1 LSDIERLASAVGL
14 SARQREKLAALLA
27 EEGIDLGGEPSIVRL
42 AEDAEQPLS
51 FSQQR
56 LWFLQ
61 RLEPESPF
69 YNIAAEVRLS
79 GGLDL
84 PVLGRAL
91 AEVSRRHATLR
102 TAFVEAGGEPR
113 VRIDPPAPVAM
124 PLVDL
129 SALPAVEIRRLAA
142 GLTLAESRRGFD
154 LEAGGLLRVLLLR
167 LHPREHRVVLTLHHA
182 IADGWSLGVLVAE
195 VGTLYAAF
203 KQGGRSPLPELPFQ
217 YADYAAWQRGWLQ
230 GEVLKKELAHW
241 RAKLEGAPPVLELPL
256 DRPRP
261 ALRSDRGGT
270 RILVLPVELAQRLEG
285 VSRREGASLFITLLA
300 GFLALL
306 ARYGGQDDL
315 VIGYPVANRDRSDI
329 EGMIGLFLNT
339 LVLRVGLADDPTVRV
354 LLGHV
359 RDEVVEA
366 QGHGQLPF
374 ERLVEELRVP
384 RSLSYNPLFQV
395 LFVLQNTPASE
406 LAIPGLAVESAI
418 VDLQTAQFD
427 LSFRFEKAGDGLLGR
442 LEYSQDLFDGTTIE
456 RLGGNLARLLA
467 GVAADP
473 RRRLSELPL
482 LGAAE
487 QHQTVWEWS
496 DSARAWESAE
506 GAGGEGICLP
516 QILESQAA
524 QSPQAPAV
532 TFGDETLSYVE
543 LHRRANRL
551 ACRLRRL
558 GVGPEARVGVLL
570 ERSAELVVALLAVLK
585 AGGAYVPLDPVSP
598 AERLAW
604 IAGDTGLAVLLTE
617 ESLAGALAVPHSC
630 QVLRLDEEARSL
642 AAAPAEDGDDLV
654 PWALPDNLAYVIYTS
669 GSTGRPKGVAIS
681 HRSVVNLLAA
691 MGERPGLTA
700 ADTLLAVTTISFDIS
715 VLEIFL
721 PLAVGARVVVAG
733 REETAEGAS
742 LARLIARSGATVLQA
757 TPVTWQLLS
766 QHSGTALLAPLQ
778 GMCGGEALPPP
789 AAAELAAR
797 TRSFWNL
804 YGPTETTVWSTA
816 QSVEPGSAGGTTPI
830 GRPIANT
837 RVLLLD
843 AGGRPVPLGAA
854 GHLYL
859 GGAGLAR
866 GYLHRPEL
874 TAERFVP
881 DPLSAA
887 AGSRLYHTGDLA
899 RFRPDG
905 ALEFLGRSDRQ
916 VKLRGFRIE
925 LEEVE
930 SVLLRHPAIREAAVV
945 LLEGRGDPEDRCLS
959 AYVVSDAGATGEKGE
974 APAERELR
982 RFLQERLPSHMVPA
996 FFTALPRLPLTP
1008 SGKLDRRALV
1018 AVGRP
1023 DRRTEPGRPPETP
1036 VEKLLAAIFAEVLHL
1051 ERVGAD
1057 DNFFDLG
1064 GHSLLATQVISRLHA
1079 GHGVELPLRVIF
1091 AQPVLAQLA
1100 RFIAPQLAPQA
1111 APATPLSFAQQRLWF
1126 LAQLAPGGPADNL
1139 AIEVELRGRLA
1150 VGTLAAALAEVVRRH
1165 AALRTTFRLV
1175 GGEPAQVVAERGEW
1189 PLPLIDLAALPE
1201 PALRREADRLRR
1213 HESRGPFDLE
1223 RGPLMRS
1230 LLLRC
1235 GEVEHRLLATLHPIA
1250 SDEESLRLLVRE
1262 IGALYAAALAG
1273 APSPLPELTVQYP
1286 ELAAWQRRELAGDA
1300 FHGELAWWRERLAG
1314 MPPALE
1320 LPADH
1325 RRPATFSGRGAER
1338 PFVLETAT
1346 LAALHRLSHQQG
1358 TTLFTTL
1365 LAGFLGLLAR
1375 YTGEDDLAVGMPVTG
1390 RTRSGSEPLIGPF
1403 AHPLVVRAD
1412 LAGDPEAAALLA
1424 RVGEAALAARAHQEV
1439 PFELLVEE
1447 MAPGRDLSRPPL
1459 VQVLF
1464 AVQDPPPPPLELSG
1478 LSLTVHP
1485 MPRETTRV
1493 ELTATFTESAGRLEG
1508 SFESSR
1514 DLFDATTI
1522 ERLAGNLARLLAAMA
1537 AEPWRRL
1544 SELPLLG
1551 AAELRQVLGEW
1562 NDTATSYPG
1571 DSGGVCLHELIA
1583 AQAARTP
1590 EAVAAAFEDEELTY
1604 RELVGRAR
1612 QLARHLK
1619 SLGVGPDQPV
1629 GVLLE
1634 RSLEMIVAL
1643 LGVLTAGGAYV
1654 PLDPSL
1660 PAERLDM
1667 LVKGAGL
1674 AVILT
1679 AGSQASRLADFTG
1692 RTVRLDADWSAVAAL
1707 SREALEAP
1715 AAEVGERNLAYVLYT
1730 SGSTGTPKGVMIPH
1744 QGIVNRLLWMQ
1755 EAFGLTAADRVLQ
1768 KTPFSFDVSLWEFF
1782 WPLLTGARLVFARP
1796 EEHKDPRYLVDLVS
1810 GQGITTLHFVP
1821 SMLEA
1826 FLEAPGLESLASLRR
1841 VVASGEALPVQLV
1854 ERFHARLGH
1863 AELHNLYGPT
1873 EASVDVSAWS
1883 CAADPRRSPVPIGR
1897 PIANHR
1903 LHVVDH
1909 ELRPQPVGV
1918 AGELLLGGP
1927 GLARGYLGRPDLTA
1941 AVFVPDPLGSA
1952 PGERLYRTGDL
1963 ARWSS
1968 DGNVQ
1973 FLGRLDHQVKIRGFR
1988 IELGEIEAALSRHP
2002 GVREA
2007 VVLVREDR
2015 PGDKRLVAYAVPFA
2029 ERAPSPAELRGALE
2043 RSLPGPMVP
2052 NTSDIVLLDSLPLTA
2067 NGKVDRRALCRIVS
2081 APARGAARFTAPQ
2094 EPAEE
2099 LLAGIFAEVLHVKRV
2114 GADDNFFELGGHS
2127 LLATQVIS
2135 RLRRHGVELPLRVVF
2150 AQPVVRQLAAFI
2162 APLLAAAA
2170 SSPRSPSPWETMA
2183 VAGAMPLSF
2192 AQQRLWFLDQLEPG
2206 GSTYNI
2212 PIELELRG
2220 RLEVEVLAAAFGE
2233 VVRRHQA
2240 LRTTFRLAGG
2250 EPVQVVAE
2258 RGDWPLPVVD
2268 LRALPGP
2275 ERKAE
2280 ASRLRGDE
2288 ARRPFDLE
2296 RGPLM
2301 RSLLLRF
2308 GAVQHRLLATLHHIV
2323 SDGWSMGVLVRE
2335 VGALYAAGLDGEP
2348 SPLPELAVQ
2357 YPAFAAEQRRQLS
2370 GDALDGELAWWRERL
2385 AGMPPALE
2393 LPADH
2398 PRPAAFSGRG
2408 AVHPFTLR
2416 AESLAGLNRLS
2427 RQHGTT
2433 LFMTLLAGFLGL
2445 LERHSG
2451 QDDLV
2456 VGTPI
2461 AGRDRFEIEPLI
2473 GLFVNTLVLRT
2484 DLADD
2489 PEVATLL
2496 ERVRETTLA
2505 AYVHQE
2511 MPFERLVEALLPGGR
2526 DLSRPPLV
2534 QVLFVVQNA
2543 PLGPLE
2549 LPGLALKVHP
2559 APRET
2564 TKVELTCSFMELDGC
2579 LEGELEYS
2587 RDLFTTATIER
2598 LAGHLTRLLAG
2609 AVAEPGRR
2617 LSELPLLAEAERR
2630 QLLDWNR
2637 ETPET
2642 AESKGEQ
2649 TLTARFEAQA
2659 ARVPK
2664 ATALSFEDDALTYG
2678 ELNRQA
2684 NRLARRLRRLGVGV
2698 ESRVGL
2704 LLERSLAQVVGI
2716 LGILKAGG
2724 AYVPFDPAAPAERL
2738 EFLCADSGVEVLITD
2753 GREELPPVAAVIRL
2767 EDAEA
2772 EHPGEEDGDERD
2784 LGLPLSPDNLAYVIY
2799 TSGST
2804 GRPKGVLVR
2813 HGSVARLLSATE
2825 RWFGFGPDDV
2835 WTLFHSY
2842 SFDFSV
2848 WELWGA
2854 LAYGGRLVLVPYWVS
2869 RSPEAFWWLLVEEGV
2884 TVLNQ
2889 TPSAFRQLVQTD
2901 GEMKAADRA
2910 GLELRLVIFGGEAL
2924 DLASLEPWYGRHAAD
2939 APRLVNMYGIT
2950 ETTVH
2955 VSYRPLA
2962 PADLAQAYRSP
2973 IGEAIPDLGLR
2984 LLDPYLGLVPV
2995 GVTGELCVGGAGVA
3009 RGYLGR
3015 PELTAERFVPDPF
3028 ATAPGARLYRS
3039 GDLARYRPDGE
3050 LDYLGRR
3057 DHQVKVRGFRIEL
3070 GEIEAVLLA
3079 QEGVRSAVV
3088 LPRQDASGSTSL
3100 AAYVE
3105 AGRGGPAVGELRER
3119 LTGRLPEYMVPAA
3132 FLVLGAMP
3140 LTANGKLDRRALAA
3154 LPLTSEEAGAAEAP
3168 RTPTEERVAAIFA
3181 EVLKLERVGLTADF
3195 FTLGGHSLLATQ
3207 VASRVRTVFGV
3218 ELGVRA
3224 VFETPTVETL
3234 ARRLDGQTG
3243 GAGAAAIATIPRV
3256 PRDGPLAL
3264 SFAQARLWFL
3274 DRLDPDTPVYNIP
3287 VKLELTGR
3295 LDVAVMK
3302 GVLGEVVRRHEALRT
3317 TFREVAGE
3325 PVQVVAPWTAPDSPL
3340 IDLRSLPEAARE
3352 GEAGRLTSAEA
3363 KRPFDLVAGP
3373 LLRAALLRLGNERHV
3388 ALFTMHHIVSD
3399 GWSSGVL
3406 VQELSTLYPALLAG
3420 EPSPLPELAV
3430 QYADFAAWER
3440 QHLVGELLESEAGWW
3455 RGQLAGLPS
3464 ALELPTDH
3472 PRPSVQSLRGGLQEF
3487 TLDGEVLAGLH
3498 RLSQRHGATLFM
3510 TMLAGFL
3517 ELLQRYT
3524 GEDDLAVGTPV
3535 AGRTRSEVEPLIG
3548 LFINTLV
3555 LRVDLGGDPE
3565 VATLLARVRE
3575 TTLAAYAH
3583 QEVPFERLVEEL
3595 VPQRD
3600 LSRPP
3605 LVQLLF
3611 SQNAPAVPLEL
3622 PGLALALA
3630 GIPTE
3635 AAKFELSCALAET
3648 AGGLMGAFD
3657 YTSALFEEATI
3668 ARMIGHFERLLAGMA
3683 AAGPGRRLAEIPL
3696 LSSAERRQLLEE
3708 WNATISA
3715 PLPEATA
3722 VELFVRR
3729 AAEQPERP
3737 AIMEGER
3744 LVTYGELAERSGRLA
3759 GWLARRGVGAESLV
3773 ALVAPRGAALVA
3785 AAVGVARSGAAF
3797 LPLDPAYPPERLRD
3811 LLLGS
3816 GARLV
3821 LAAPEVEIPGFDG
3834 DRVAIGGEAWA
3845 GETAGAPI
3853 RPLAIDPA
3861 QLAYVIYTSGST
3873 GESKGVMVS
3882 HAALRNLV
3890 SWHLRAHRLTPEDR
3904 STLVA
3909 SPAFDAAVW
3918 ELWPVLCAGAALR
3931 VVNEETRLD
3940 PERLLGLLAADGTT
3954 IGFLPTPLAERV
3966 LELTPPADCALRTL
3980 LTGGDR
3986 LRRVPAGLPYAVGNH
4001 YGPTEAAVVST
4012 WTLLAEGT
4020 ERPPAIGRPID
4031 GTRAY
4036 VLDRRGDPVPPGVA
4050 GELCVAGASL
4060 ARGYLGRP
4068 DLTAAAFRPDP
4079 FTSSRERGERLYRTG
4094 DLARW
4099 RVAGELEFLGRID
4112 RQVKLRG
4119 VRIEPAE
4126 IEAALVLAPGVR
4138 EAAVLA
4144 VGADPGERRLVAFV
4158 VAAAATAAEPA
4169 GLRDFLIGRLPEA
4182 MIPAAFVVLPALP
4195 LTPNG
4200 KLDRRALLA
4209 LVPERG
4215 PAQEQEGPRTPLE
4228 ELMAGLFAEVLT
4240 LERVG
4245 VEESF
4250 FELGGHSLLATQVVS
4265 RVRDVFGV
4273 ELPLRTMFE
4282 APTVAALARW
4292 IALALTGEREGGV
4305 PAIGRAPREG
4315 RLELSF
4321 AQARL
4326 WFLDRLAPDNPFYNM
4341 FAEVRLSGG
4350 LDVAAL
4356 RQAFQEIVRRHEA
4369 LRTTFRLEDGTPV
4382 QVIAESP
4389 ELTVPL
4395 IDLEHVPQRA
4405 EPGRFSQEESL
4416 RPFDLARGPLFRAAL
4431 VRLAPR
4437 EHTLLVNVHHVVSD
4451 GWSMGILFREL
4462 ATLYGAF
4469 AAGDPSPL
4477 PELPIQYAD
4486 FALWQREWLRGER
4499 LAAELDY
4506 WRQRLAGI
4514 PESLAL
4520 PFDHPRPAVESFRG
4534 GMVPFTLPAELVR
4547 PLSALARRHGAT
4559 LSMAMLAGFTTLL
4572 GRYAGREDLAVGM
4585 AIANRTRREIE
4596 GLIGFFVN
4604 TLVARADL
4612 AGSPGFA
4619 RLLARTRESALAA
4632 YAHQELPFERLVEEL
4647 QPERDLSR
4655 NPLVQVMF
4663 GYQNF
4668 PQPAMEVRGL
4678 TLAPPEHGQA
4688 IARTAKFDLTLFV
4701 FEEGD
4706 RLTGSLEYNGE
4717 LFEATTLHR
4726 LAGHLESLLAA
4737 AVADPQE
4744 AVTRLPLLSA
4754 AERHQVEVEWNDAG
4768 SVYPREASLQAL
4780 FEEMARLHAEA
4791 PAVSAADGR
4800 EVSYGELNRRA
4811 NRLAHRLRALGV
4823 GAGSRVGLCCDRS
4836 LELLVGVLAIVKAGG
4851 AYVPLDPDYP
4861 AERLAFMIEDSALRV
4876 LVGEEGALA
4885 QLPATQRAAAEVV
4898 RISDPRATGDG
4909 PDADPPVTA
4918 HGASLAC
4925 VLYTSGSTG
4934 RPKGVALP
4942 HRGVTR
4948 LARNTNYVHLGPGD
4962 RLGQAANISFDAA
4975 TYEIWGALLNGAA
4988 SVVIPREVALSP
5000 TALAAALRERRVT
5013 SLFLTTALV
5022 SRVAREVPDA
5032 FAGLNELIFGGEK
5045 GDPAVA
5051 RAILAAGGPKRLLNA
5066 YGPTEGTTYASWH
5079 HLAAV
5084 PPGMDNLPIGLPP
5097 SNTSLHVLDRWGS
5110 PAPSGVTGE
5119 LCVGGD
5125 GLAWGYLNHPGL
5137 TAERFVPGAPEA
5149 GGRLYRTGDLVRR
5162 RGDGAIEFLGRL
5174 DDQVKIRGFR
5184 IEPGEIEARLLEH
5197 PAVLQTLVMARE
5209 DTPGDR
5215 RLVAYVVQDA
5225 AYEAAESGEPTAQV
5239 AQWEELFDDIYRQ
5252 EAADADPTF
5261 NIIGWNSTYTDQP
5274 LPRAEMEEWLADTM
5288 ARIEALSPRRVLEIG
5303 CGTGMILFRLAPGAE
5318 RYTGT
5323 DVSSRALGYVES
5335 QLAALGRAGRLDPA
5349 RVELLHGSA
5358 ERLGEKAAGSFD
5370 TAIIN
5375 SVAQYFPSADY
5386 LADTLERIVAVMRP
5400 GGAIFLGDLRS
5411 LPLLASFHTSLELF
5425 QAEDDLS
5432 LPRLRQRVQT
5442 RRIQENELAVDPAF
5456 FAALKAR
5463 LPAIARVEVHP
5474 KRGRAHNELTGF
5486 RYQAVLRLAEENRD
5500 VPSSVTAEWLDWQR
5514 EGLTLAALRRRLEE
5528 RRPEALGL
5536 RNVPNARVAADAAAD
5551 RWLHEEREE
5560 IGTAGELRR
5569 RAADE
5574 ALGACEP
5581 QDLWDLARELPY
5593 EVEVGWAAPGAD
5605 GGFEAVLVRRDR
5617 VSTAAAVAALLPEPV
5632 ASLGEP
5638 LGQYTNN
5645 PLQGRFARRIAPELR
5660 AFLRDR
5666 LPEYMVPAAF
5676 VPLDALPI
5684 SPNGKVDR
5692 KRLPTPELARG
5703 GSAPSL
5709 VAPRDAVEARLVEI
5723 WRELLGVER
5732 IGVEDDF
5739 FELGG
5744 HSLLATQ
5751 ALSRV
5756 REAFAVELPL
5766 RTFFE
5771 APSIAAVAAEVAALR
5786 LAGGGE
5792 EGGAIVPVPRDGRL
5806 PLSFAQERL
5815 WFLDR
5820 LDTRALAYNESA
5832 AFRMAGRLDLA
5843 ALRAGLDEILR
5854 RHESLR
5860 TAFPEIDGEA
5870 AATIRPPVPFE
5881 IPQVDLRALP
5891 VEQREE
5897 EARRLA
5903 LKAAARPFDLARG
5916 PLVRGVLLRLEEREH
5931 AVLFTFHHIVFDG
5944 WSTGIFVR
5952 ELSALYAARLAGRPS
5967 PLPPLAV
5974 QYADFA
5980 AWQRRWLQ
5988 GEVLER
5994 QLAYWRGRLTGV
6006 APLGLATDRP
6016 RPVLPQAP
6024 SGWRPVVVAAGPT
6037 QRLRELSRAHGA
6049 TLFMTML
6056 AAFQALLHR
6065 YTGQEDVALGSPI
6078 ANRNRGETEGMI
6090 GFFVNML
6097 VLRTD
6102 LAGDP
6107 GFADLVDRV
6116 RQVALG
6122 AFAHQ
6127 NLPFEKLVEELR
6139 PDRDLRRTPFFQ
6151 ASFQLFNVPASTLD
6165 LPGLE
6170 LRPWELNPSAAKFD
6184 LELALVDGGEQLNGL
6199 LSYDADLF
6207 DPATMERLLAHLDR
6221 LLAGALESPATPLSA
6236 LPLLTAAEH
6245 DQLVVEW
6252 NDTRADLWRGEPLH
6266 GPFEAQ
6272 ARRSPDA
6279 VAVVF
6284 EAAELT
6290 YAELNARA
6298 NRLAHALRRW
6308 GVGAGV
6314 RVGLCLERSLE
6325 MVVGILGILKAGG
6338 AYVPFDPAYPQERLA
6353 FMLADARVPVLLTQE
6368 RLLPAIRPE
6377 GGSAAV
6383 PRGPRG
6389 LRVFCLDTQWEE
6401 VAGESAENPAVPVS
6415 GEDLAYTI
6423 YTSGSTGRPKG
6434 AMNSHRAIS
6443 NRLRWSQR
6451 LDPLTADDRVLQKT
6465 PFSFD
6470 ISVWEFFWPLSTGA
6484 RLVVARPGGHQ
6495 DPGYLVRLIAG
6506 AGITT
6511 AHFVPSMLQLF
6522 LEADDVES
6530 CVSLRRVICSGEALP
6545 AALERRFFA
6554 RFSGT
6559 TASGPAPALYNL
6571 YGPTE
6576 AAVEVTVWRSAPERG
6591 LAAVPIGRPIANT
6604 STFVL
6609 DPRFRPVPIGIPG
6622 ELYLGGVQ
6630 LSRGYL
6636 DRPGLTAE
6644 KFVPNPF
6651 AAPGSEG
6658 ERLYR
6663 TGDLVRQLPGGEI
6676 VYLGRLDHQV
6686 KLRGFRIELGEIEAA
6701 LAALP
6706 GVEEVVVVVRE
6717 DSPGDQRLVAYFKGT
6732 AAVDE
6737 LRRPLRERL
6746 PEFMV
6751 PAVFVPLAALPL
6763 SPNGKVDR
6771 RALPAPERGP
6781 EPEHVAPKTPVEEVL
6796 AEIWAEVLG
6805 RERAGARDNFF
6816 ELGGH
6821 SLLAVLLMSRIEKR
6835 LGKTL
6840 PVAALFAAPTPE
6852 AMAAALSHPGD
6863 LQRRPLLVAVK
6874 PQGGAAPFFCV
6885 HPVGGNVLCYL
6896 DLARHLP
6903 PEQPF
6908 YALQSPQ
6915 PGDGSPATVE
6925 GMAERYLRALRRLR
6939 PEGPYRL
6946 GGWSMGGLVALA
6958 MAQRLAAEGEVVELL
6973 ALIDTPPPPVEAK
6986 PPATDDELVAAF
6998 VQDLAHLL
7006 GAEIGIVP
7014 EELRALPARERL
7026 DRAIE
7031 LAHAAGVL
7039 PQDLGPAQIRP
7050 LFEMFAANAQASRA
7064 FVRRPYAGRV
7074 ALYLAEGTA
7083 ASSGPEILDGWQR
7096 TAEGGVEA
7104 VTLPGDHYSLLRR
7117 PQVER
7122 LGAELTTRLT
7132 RLS

>member
-1 LSDIERLASAVGL
+1 MSDLERLASAVGL

-27 EEGIDLGGEPSIVRL
+27 EEGIDLGGEPPIVRL
-42 AEDAEQPLS
+42 ADDAELPLS

-61 RLEPESPF
+61 RLEPDSPF

-113 VRIDPPAPVAM
+113 VRIDPPAPLPM

-129 SALPAVEIRRLAA
+129 SALPAVEVRRLAA

-203 KQGGRSPLPELPFQ
+203 EQEGRSPLPELPFQ

-230 GEVLKKELAHW
+230 GEVLEKELAHW

-270 RILVLPVELAQRLEG
+270 RLLVLPAELTQQLEG
-285 VSRREGASLFITLLA
+285 VSRREGVSLFMTLLA

-306 ARYGGQDDL
+306 ARYSGQHDL

-339 LVLRVGLADDPTVRV
+339 LVLRVGLADDPTVRA
-354 LLGHV
+354 LLGRV

-384 RSLSYNPLFQV
+384 RTLSYNPLFQV
-395 LFVLQNTPASE
+395 LFVLQNTPASA

-442 LEYSQDLFDGTTIE
+442 LEYSRDLFDGTTIE

-467 GVAADP
+467 GVATDP

-487 QHQTVWEWS
+487 LHQTVWEWS
-496 DSARAWESAE
+496 DSARVWEPAE
-506 GAGGEGICLP
+506 GEGVCLAP
-516 QILESQAA
+516 LLEAQAA
-524 QSPQAPAV
+524 RRPQAPAV
-532 TFGDETLSYVE
+532 TFGDETLSYTE

-551 ACRLRRL
+551 AHRLRRL
-558 GVGPEARVGVLL
+558 GVTPEARVGVLL
-570 ERSAELVVALLAVLK
+570 ERSAELVVALLAVAK
-585 AGGAYVPLDPVSP
+585 AGGAYVPLDPTAP
-598 AERLAW
+598 AERLSW
-604 IAGDTGLAVLLTE
+604 IAGDTGLGVLLTE
-617 ESLAGALAVPHSC
+617 ESLAGSFAVPPSC
-630 QVLRLDEEARSL
+630 RVLRLDEEARSL
-642 AAAPAEDGDDLV
+642 AAESGEELA

-669 GSTGRPKGVAIS
+669 GSTGRPKGVAIT
-681 HRSVVNLLAA
+681 HRSLVNFLAA
-691 MGERPGLTA
+691 MRERPGLAA

-721 PLAVGARVVVAG
+721 PLAVGARLVVAG

-742 LARLIARSGATVLQA
+742 LARLVARSGATVLQA
-757 TPVTWQLLS
+757 TPVTWQLLL
-766 QHSGTALLAPLQ
+766 QHSGGAGAALLASLQ
-778 GMCGGEALPPP
+778 GICGGEAI
-789 AAAELAAR
+789 AAATAAELAAR
-797 TRSFWNL
+797 MRSFWNL
-804 YGPTETTVWSTA
+804 YGPTETTVWSIA
-816 QSVEPGSAGGTTPI
+816 QRVQPGSAAGTLPI

-843 AGGRPVPLGAA
+843 DAGRPVPLGAA

-859 GGAGLAR
+859 SGAGLAR
-866 GYLHRPEL
+866 GYLRLPEL

-881 DPLSAA
+881 DPLPTAPGA
-887 AGSRLYHTGDLA
+887 RLYRTGDLA

-925 LEEVE
+925 LEEIE
-930 SVLLRHPAIREAAVV
+930 AVLLRHPGVREAAVV
-945 LLEGRGDPEDRCLS
+945 LLEGRGDPEDRALS
-959 AYVVSDAGATGEKGE
+959 AYVVSDAADAG
-974 APAERELR
+974 ELR
-982 RFLQERLPSHMVPA
+982 RFLQQRLPSHMVPA

-1018 AVGRP
+1018 AAGRP
-1023 DRRTEPGRPPETP
+1023 DRRTEPGRPAETP
-1036 VEKLLAAIFAEVLHL
+1036 AEQLLAAIFAEVLRL

-1064 GHSLLATQVISRLHA
+1064 GHSLLATQVISRLRA
-1079 GHGVELPLRVIF
+1079 GHGVELPLRVLF

-1100 RFIAPQLAPQA
+1100 RFIAPQLAA
-1111 APATPLSFAQQRLWF
+1111 A
-1126 LAQLAPGGPADNL
+1126 
-1139 AIEVELRGRLA
+1139 
-1150 VGTLAAALAEVVRRH
+1150 
-1165 AALRTTFRLV
+1165 
-1175 GGEPAQVVAERGEW
+1175 
-1189 PLPLIDLAALPE
+1189 
-1201 PALRREADRLRR
+1201 
-1213 HESRGPFDLE
+1213 
-1223 RGPLMRS
+1223 
-1230 LLLRC
+1230 
-1235 GEVEHRLLATLHPIA
+1235 
-1250 SDEESLRLLVRE
+1250 
-1262 IGALYAAALAG
+1262 
-1273 APSPLPELTVQYP
+1273 APSPPPEQP
-1286 ELAAWQRRELAGDA
+1286 
-1300 FHGELAWWRERLAG
+1300 
-1314 MPPALE
+1314 
-1320 LPADH
+1320 
-1325 RRPATFSGRGAER
+1325 
-1338 PFVLETAT
+1338 
-1346 LAALHRLSHQQG
+1346 
-1358 TTLFTTL
+1358 
-1365 LAGFLGLLAR
+1365 
-1375 YTGEDDLAVGMPVTG
+1375 
-1390 RTRSGSEPLIGPF
+1390 
-1403 AHPLVVRAD
+1403 
-1412 LAGDPEAAALLA
+1412 AAA
-1424 RVGEAALAARAHQEV
+1424 
-1439 PFELLVEE
+1439 
-1447 MAPGRDLSRPPL
+1447 
-1459 VQVLF
+1459 
-1464 AVQDPPPPPLELSG
+1464 
-1478 LSLTVHP
+1478 
-1485 MPRETTRV
+1485 
-1493 ELTATFTESAGRLEG
+1493 TE
-1508 SFESSR
+1508 
-1514 DLFDATTI
+1514 
-1522 ERLAGNLARLLAAMA
+1522 
-1537 AEPWRRL
+1537 
-1544 SELPLLG
+1544 
-1551 AAELRQVLGEW
+1551 
-1562 NDTATSYPG
+1562 
-1571 DSGGVCLHELIA
+1571 
-1583 AQAARTP
+1583 
-1590 EAVAAAFEDEELTY
+1590 
-1604 RELVGRAR
+1604 
-1612 QLARHLK
+1612 
-1619 SLGVGPDQPV
+1619 
-1629 GVLLE
+1629 
-1634 RSLEMIVAL
+1634 
-1643 LGVLTAGGAYV
+1643 
-1654 PLDPSL
+1654 
-1660 PAERLDM
+1660 
-1667 LVKGAGL
+1667 
-1674 AVILT
+1674 
-1679 AGSQASRLADFTG
+1679 
-1692 RTVRLDADWSAVAAL
+1692 
-1707 SREALEAP
+1707 
-1715 AAEVGERNLAYVLYT
+1715 
-1730 SGSTGTPKGVMIPH
+1730 
-1744 QGIVNRLLWMQ
+1744 
-1755 EAFGLTAADRVLQ
+1755 
-1768 KTPFSFDVSLWEFF
+1768 
-1782 WPLLTGARLVFARP
+1782 
-1796 EEHKDPRYLVDLVS
+1796 
-1810 GQGITTLHFVP
+1810 
-1821 SMLEA
+1821 
-1826 FLEAPGLESLASLRR
+1826 
-1841 VVASGEALPVQLV
+1841 
-1854 ERFHARLGH
+1854 
-1863 AELHNLYGPT
+1863 
-1873 EASVDVSAWS
+1873 
-1883 CAADPRRSPVPIGR
+1883 
-1897 PIANHR
+1897 
-1903 LHVVDH
+1903 
-1909 ELRPQPVGV
+1909 
-1918 AGELLLGGP
+1918 
-1927 GLARGYLGRPDLTA
+1927 
-1941 AVFVPDPLGSA
+1941 
-1952 PGERLYRTGDL
+1952 
-1963 ARWSS
+1963 
-1968 DGNVQ
+1968 
-1973 FLGRLDHQVKIRGFR
+1973 
-1988 IELGEIEAALSRHP
+1988 
-2002 GVREA
+2002 
-2007 VVLVREDR
+2007 
-2015 PGDKRLVAYAVPFA
+2015 
-2029 ERAPSPAELRGALE
+2029 
-2043 RSLPGPMVP
+2043 
-2052 NTSDIVLLDSLPLTA
+2052 
-2067 NGKVDRRALCRIVS
+2067 
-2081 APARGAARFTAPQ
+2081 
-2094 EPAEE
+2094 
-2099 LLAGIFAEVLHVKRV
+2099 
-2114 GADDNFFELGGHS
+2114 
-2127 LLATQVIS
+2127 
-2135 RLRRHGVELPLRVVF
+2135 
-2150 AQPVVRQLAAFI
+2150 
-2162 APLLAAAA
+2162 
-2170 SSPRSPSPWETMA
+2170 
-2183 VAGAMPLSF
+2183 AMPLSF
-2192 AQQRLWFLDQLEPG
+2192 SQRRLWFLDQLEPG
-2206 GSTYNI
+2206 GSAYNI

-2220 RLEVEVLAAAFGE
+2220 RLEVGVLAAAFGE
-2233 VVRRHQA
+2233 VVRRHEA
-2240 LRTTFRLAGG
+2240 LRTTFRLAAG
-2250 EPVQVVAE
+2250 EPAQIVAE
-2258 RGDWPLPVVD
+2258 RSDWPLPVVD
-2268 LRALPGP
+2268 LRALSGP

-2288 ARRPFDLE
+2288 ARMPFDLE

-2335 VGALYAAGLDGEP
+2335 VGALYAAGLAGEP
-2348 SPLPELAVQ
+2348 SPLPELTLQ

-2370 GDALDGELAWWRERL
+2370 GAVLDGELAWWRERL

-2398 PRPAAFSGRG
+2398 PRPASFSGRG
-2408 AVHPFTLR
+2408 AVHPFVLR

-2427 RQHGTT
+2427 RQHGAT

-2445 LERHSG
+2445 LQRYTGE
-2451 QDDLV
+2451 DDLV

-2484 DLADD
+2484 GLAGD
-2489 PEVATLL
+2489 PEVAILL

-2511 MPFERLVEALLPGGR
+2511 MPFERLVEELVPGR

-2564 TKVELTCSFMELDGC
+2564 TKVELTCSFMEIEGR

-2587 RDLFTTATIER
+2587 RDLFSAATIER

-2609 AVAEPGRR
+2609 AVAEPARR
-2617 LSELPLLAEAERR
+2617 LSELPLLAEGERQ
-2630 QLLDWNR
+2630 QLLAWNR

-2642 AESKGEQ
+2642 PGNLGEQ
-2649 TLTARFEAQA
+2649 TLTALFEAQA
-2659 ARVPK
+2659 ARHPK

-2704 LLERSLAQVVGI
+2704 LLERSLVQLVGI
-2716 LGILKAGG
+2716 LGILKAGA
-2724 AYVPFDPAAPAERL
+2724 AYVPFDPSAPAERL
-2738 EFLCADSGVEVLITD
+2738 ELLCADSGIEVLITD
-2753 GREELPPVAAVIRL
+2753 GREELPPVATVVRL
-2767 EDAEA
+2767 EDAAE

-2784 LGLPLSPDNLAYVIY
+2784 LGVPLSPDNLAYVIY

-2825 RWFGFGPDDV
+2825 PWFGFGPDDV

-2889 TPSAFRQLVQTD
+2889 TPSAFRQLVHTD

-2962 PADLAQAYRSP
+2962 PADLAQAHRSP
-2973 IGEAIPDLGLR
+2973 IGVAIPDLGLR
-2984 LLDPYLGLVPV
+2984 LLDPHLGLVPV

-3028 ATAPGARLYRS
+3028 AAAPGARLYRS

-3070 GEIEAVLLA
+3070 GEIEAALMA
-3079 QEGVRSAVV
+3079 QAGVRSAVV

-3105 AGRGGPAVGELRER
+3105 AGRGGPAAGELRER
-3119 LTGRLPEYMVPAA
+3119 LAGRLPEYMVPAA
-3132 FLVLGAMP
+3132 FLVLDAMP

-3154 LPLTSEEAGAAEAP
+3154 LPLTPEEAGAAEAP
-3168 RTPTEERVAAIFA
+3168 RTPTEERVAAIFSD
-3181 EVLKLERVGLTADF
+3181 VLKLERVGLTADF

-3234 ARRLDGQTG
+3234 ARRLDGQLG
-3243 GAGAAAIATIPRV
+3243 VGAAAEIQAIPRV
-3256 PRDGPLAL
+3256 ARDAPLQL
-3264 SFAQARLWFL
+3264 SFAQSRLWFL
-3274 DRLDPDTPVYNIP
+3274 DRLDPGSPVYNIP
-3287 VKLELTGR
+3287 MRLKLTGR
-3295 LDVAVMK
+3295 LDVAVMQA
-3302 GVLGEVVRRHEALRT
+3302 VLGEVVRRHEVLRT
-3317 TFREVAGE
+3317 TFGEVAGE
-3325 PVQVVAPWTAPDSPL
+3325 PVQVIAEWTAPDAPL

-3352 GEAGRLTSAEA
+3352 REEARLAAAEA

-3373 LLRAALLRLGNERHV
+3373 LLRASLLRFANERHV

-3406 VQELSTLYPALLAG
+3406 VQELSALYSASLAG
-3420 EPSPLPELAV
+3420 EPNPLPELAV

-3440 QHLVGELLESEAGWW
+3440 RHLVGELLESEVGWW
-3455 RGQLAGLPS
+3455 RGQLAGLPP
-3464 ALELPTDH
+3464 ALELPADH
-3472 PRPSVQSLRGGLQEF
+3472 PRPAVQSLRGGLHEF
-3487 TLDGEVLAGLH
+3487 MLSGEILAALH
-3498 RLSQRHGATLFM
+3498 RLSQQHGATLFM
-3510 TMLAGFL
+3510 TTLAGFL
-3517 ELLQRYT
+3517 ELLQRYM

-3535 AGRTRSEVEPLIG
+3535 AGRTRGEVEPLIG
-3548 LFINTLV
+3548 LFVNTLV

-3565 VATLLARVRE
+3565 IATLLARVRE

-3595 VPQRD
+3595 VPERD

-3611 SQNAPAVPLEL
+3611 SQNARAIPLEL
-3622 PGLALALA
+3622 PGLALTVA
-3630 GIPTE
+3630 GVPTE
-3635 AAKFELSCALAET
+3635 AAKFELSCLVAET
-3648 AGGLMGAFD
+3648 AGGLAGAFD
-3657 YTSALFEEATI
+3657 YASALFEAATI
-3668 ARMIGHFERLLAGMA
+3668 VRMAGHFERLLAGMA
-3683 AAGPGRRLAEIPL
+3683 AAGPGRRLSEIPL
-3696 LSSAERRQLLEE
+3696 LSPLERRQLLEE
-3708 WNATISA
+3708 WNATASA
-3715 PLPEATA
+3715 PIREATA

-3729 AAEQPERP
+3729 AAEQPQAP
-3737 AIMEGER
+3737 SVVEGER
-3744 LVTYGELAERSGRLA
+3744 VMTYGELAERSGRLA
-3759 GWLARRGVGAESLV
+3759 AWLTRRGIGAESLV
-3773 ALVAPRGAALVA
+3773 VLVAPRGIDLVA

-3811 LLLGS
+3811 LLLRS

-3821 LAAPEVEIPGFDG
+3821 LAVPEVEIPGFDG
-3834 DRVAIGGEAWA
+3834 DRVAIGGDAWA
-3845 GETAGAPI
+3845 GETAGASVSI
-3853 RPLAIDPA
+3853 AINPA

-3873 GESKGVMVS
+3873 GEPKGVMVS

-3918 ELWPVLCAGAALR
+3918 ELWPALCAGAALR
-3931 VVNEETRLD
+3931 VVDEETRLD
-3940 PERLLGLLAADGTT
+3940 PGRLLGLLAADGITV
-3954 IGFLPTPLAERV
+3954 GFLPTPLAERV
-3966 LELTPPADCALRTL
+3966 LELAPPAELALRAL

-4012 WTLLAEGT
+4012 WTLLTEGS
-4020 ERPPAIGRPID
+4020 ESPPAIGRPID

-4068 DLTAAAFRPDP
+4068 ELTAEAFRPDP
-4079 FTSSRERGERLYRTG
+4079 FMGSGERLYRTG

-4099 RVAGELEFLGRID
+4099 RGDGELEFLGRVD

-4126 IEAALVLAPGVR
+4126 IEAALVRHPQVR
-4138 EAAVLA
+4138 EAAVLLA
-4144 VGADPGERRLVAFV
+4144 GALGAEAGERRLVAFV
-4158 VAAAATAAEPA
+4158 VPA
-4169 GLRDFLIGRLPEA
+4169 GADPESGDLRDFLIGSLPEA

-4200 KLDRRALLA
+4200 KLDRRVLLA
-4209 LVPERG
+4209 QSPERG
-4215 PAQEQEGPRTPLE
+4215 PAKEPEGPRTPLE
-4228 ELMAGLFAEVLT
+4228 ELLAGLFAEVLT

-4245 VEESF
+4245 LEESF

-4292 IALALTGEREGGV
+4292 IEPALTGERGGGV

-4341 FAEVRLSGG
+4341 FAEVRLSGA

-4356 RQAFQEIVRRHEA
+4356 REAFQEIVRRHEA
-4369 LRTTFRLEDGTPV
+4369 LRTTFRLEEGTPV

-4389 ELTVPL
+4389 TFAVPM
-4395 IDLEHVPQRA
+4395 IDLEGLAQDGGRGWRA
-4405 EPGRFSQEESL
+4405 EQGRLAQEESL
-4416 RPFDLARGPLFRAAL
+4416 RPFDLTRGPLFRAAL
-4431 VRLAPR
+4431 VRRAPR

-4514 PESLAL
+4514 PESLEL
-4520 PFDHPRPAVESFRG
+4520 PRDHPRPAVESFRG
-4534 GMVPFTLPAELVR
+4534 GMVPFALPAGLVR

-4559 LSMAMLAGFTTLL
+4559 LSMAMLSGFTTLL

-4612 AGSPGFA
+4612 SGAPGFA
-4619 RLLARTRESALAA
+4619 RLVARTRESALAA

-4701 FEEGD
+4701 FEDGD
-4706 RLTGSLEYNGE
+4706 RLTGSIEYNGE
-4717 LFEATTLHR
+4717 LFEAATLHR

-4737 AVADPQE
+4737 AVADPEE
-4744 AVTRLPLLSA
+4744 AVTRLPLMNA

-4768 SVYPREASLQAL
+4768 TGYPAAASLQAL
-4780 FEEMARLHAEA
+4780 FEEAVRLRPEA
-4791 PAVSAADGR
+4791 PALFACDGG
-4800 EVSYGELNRRA
+4800 EVSYRELNRRA

-4823 GAGSRVGLCCDRS
+4823 GAGSRVGLCLDRS
-4836 LELLVGVLAIVKAGG
+4836 LELVVGVLGIVKAGG

-4861 AERLAFMIEDSALRV
+4861 AERLAFMIEDSGLRV
-4876 LVGEEGALA
+4876 LVGEEAALS
-4885 QLPATQRAAAEVV
+4885 QLPAAQREAAEVV
-4898 RISDPRATGDG
+4898 LVSDPSGSDAAGDWL
-4909 PDADPPVTA
+4909 DADPPVTA
-4918 HGASLAC
+4918 GGASLAY
-4925 VLYTSGSTG
+4925 VIYTSGSTG
-4934 RPKGVALP
+4934 RPKGVAVP
-4942 HRGVTR
+4942 HRAVTR
-4948 LARNTNYVHLGPGD
+4948 LVRNTNYVRLGPGD
-4962 RLGQAANISFDAA
+4962 RIGQAANISFDAA
-4975 TYEIWGALLNGAA
+4975 TYEVWGALVNGAA
-4988 SVVIPREVALSP
+4988 IVVIPREVALSS
-5000 TALAAALRERRVT
+5000 TALAATLRERRVT
-5013 SLFLTTALV
+5013 SLFLTTALFARV
-5022 SRVAREVPDA
+5022 SHEVPDA
-5032 FAGLNELIFGGEK
+5032 FATLSELMFGGEK
-5045 GDPAVA
+5045 ADPATA
-5051 RAILAAGGPKRLLNA
+5051 RAVLAAGAPKRLLHV
-5066 YGPTEGTTYASWH
+5066 YGPTESTTFASWH
-5079 HLAAV
+5079 HLAEV
-5084 PPGMDNLPIGLPP
+5084 PPGTDNLAIGLPLG
-5097 SNTSLHVLDRWGS
+5097 NTSLHVLDRWGS
-5110 PAPSGVTGE
+5110 PAPAGVTGE
-5119 LCVGGD
+5119 LCIGGD
-5125 GLAWGYLNHPGL
+5125 GLAWGYWNRPEL

-5162 RGDGAIEFLGRL
+5162 RGDGVVEFLGRL

-5184 IEPGEIEARLLEH
+5184 IEPGEIEARLREH

-5225 AYEAAESGEPTAQV
+5225 AYEAAASGEPTAQV
-5239 AQWEELFDDIYRQ
+5239 SQWGELFDDIYRQ

-5288 ARIEALSPRRVLEIG
+5288 ARIEALAARRVLEIG
-5303 CGTGMILFRLAPGAE
+5303 CGTGMILFRLAPDCE

-5335 QLAALGRAGRLDPA
+5335 QLGALGRAGRLDPA

-5358 ERLGEKAAGSFD
+5358 ERLAGLAAGSFD

-5386 LADTLERIVAVMRP
+5386 LAETLERVVAVMRP

-5411 LPLLASFHTSLELF
+5411 LPLLAPFHTSLELF
-5425 QAEDDLS
+5425 QAADDLP
-5432 LPRLRQRVQT
+5432 LPRLRQRVQA
-5442 RRIQENELAVDPAF
+5442 RRMQENELAIDPAF
-5456 FAALKAR
+5456 FTALKAR
-5463 LPAIARVEVHP
+5463 LPAIARVEIHP

-5486 RYQAVLRLAEENRD
+5486 RYQAVLRLANEDEKDRQA
-5500 VPSSVTAEWLDWQR
+5500 VAPLEVTWLDWQR

-5528 RRPEALGL
+5528 SGPEALGL

-5551 RWLHEEREE
+5551 RLLHANGEE

-5569 RAADE
+5569 RAAAE
-5574 ALGACEP
+5574 AAGACEP
-5581 QDLWDLARELPY
+5581 QDLWDLALQLPY
-5593 EVEVGWAAPGAD
+5593 EVEVGWASPGD
-5605 GGFEAVLVRRDR
+5605 GGGFEAVLVRRDR
-5617 VSTAAAVAALLPEPV
+5617 GGSSADIAALLPEPA
-5632 ASLGEP
+5632 ASPGEP
-5638 LGQYTNN
+5638 LGRYTNN

-5660 AFLRDR
+5660 SFLRDR
-5666 LPEYMVPAAF
+5666 LPDYMVPAAF

-5692 KRLPTPELARG
+5692 KRLPAPEVARP

-5709 VAPRDAVEARLVEI
+5709 VAPRNAVEARLVEI
-5723 WRELLGVER
+5723 WRQLLGVER
-5732 IGVEDDF
+5732 VGVEDDF

-5771 APSIAAVAAEVAALR
+5771 APRVAAVAAEVAALR
-5786 LAGGGE
+5786 LAGGE
-5792 EGGAIVPVPRDGRL
+5792 VEGGAIVPVPRDGRL

-5820 LDTRALAYNESA
+5820 LDTRTLAYNESA
-5832 AFRMAGRLDLA
+5832 AFRMAGRLDVA
-5843 ALRAGLDEILR
+5843 ALRASLDEILR

-5870 AATIRPPVPFE
+5870 AQTIRPPVPFE
-5881 IPQVDLRALP
+5881 IPEVDLRALP
-5891 VEQREE
+5891 AGEREE

-5903 LKAAARPFDLARG
+5903 LRAAARPFDLGRG

-5931 AVLFTFHHIVFDG
+5931 AVLFAFHHIVFDG

-5952 ELSALYAARLAGRPS
+5952 ELSALYAARLAGKAS

-5980 AWQRRWLQ
+5980 AWQRRWLR

-5994 QLAYWRGRLTGV
+5994 QLAYWRERLTGV

-6037 QRLRELSRAHGA
+6037 RRLRELSRAHGA
-6049 TLFMTML
+6049 TLFMTHARRL
-6056 AAFQALLHR
+6056 PGAAPPLHR
-6065 YTGQEDVALGSPI
+6065 AG
-6078 ANRNRGETEGMI
+6078 RRGPR
-6090 GFFVNML
+6090 L
-6097 VLRTD
+6097 SH
-6102 LAGDP
+6102 
-6107 GFADLVDRV
+6107 
-6116 RQVALG
+6116 RQS
-6122 AFAHQ
+6122 Q
-6127 NLPFEKLVEELR
+6127 P
-6139 PDRDLRRTPFFQ
+6139 RR
-6151 ASFQLFNVPASTLD
+6151 
-6165 LPGLE
+6165 
-6170 LRPWELNPSAAKFD
+6170 
-6184 LELALVDGGEQLNGL
+6184 DGG
-6199 LSYDADLF
+6199 A
-6207 DPATMERLLAHLDR
+6207 DR
-6221 LLAGALESPATPLSA
+6221 LLRQHAGPAHRPRGRS
-6236 LPLLTAAEH
+6236 
-6245 DQLVVEW
+6245 QL
-6252 NDTRADLWRGEPLH
+6252 
-6266 GPFEAQ
+6266 
-6272 ARRSPDA
+6272 
-6279 VAVVF
+6279 
-6284 EAAELT
+6284 
-6290 YAELNARA
+6290 
-6298 NRLAHALRRW
+6298 
-6308 GVGAGV
+6308 
-6314 RVGLCLERSLE
+6314 
-6325 MVVGILGILKAGG
+6325 
-6338 AYVPFDPAYPQERLA
+6338 
-6353 FMLADARVPVLLTQE
+6353 
-6368 RLLPAIRPE
+6368 
-6377 GGSAAV
+6377 
-6383 PRGPRG
+6383 RGPRRPG
-6389 LRVFCLDTQWEE
+6389 APGGARRLRPSE
-6401 VAGESAENPAVPVS
+6401 PAVREAGRGAAPRPRPAAHPVLP
-6415 GEDLAYTI
+6415 GELPALQRA
-6423 YTSGSTGRPKG
+6423 GLQPRPPRARAAPLG
-6434 AMNSHRAIS
+6434 AH
-6443 NRLRWSQR
+6443 SQLGEVR
-6451 LDPLTADDRVLQKT
+6451 SR
-6465 PFSFD
+6465 
-6470 ISVWEFFWPLSTGA
+6470 
-6484 RLVVARPGGHQ
+6484 ARPG
-6495 DPGYLVRLIAG
+6495 
-6506 AGITT
+6506 
-6511 AHFVPSMLQLF
+6511 
-6522 LEADDVES
+6522 
-6530 CVSLRRVICSGEALP
+6530 RRRR
-6545 AALERRFFA
+6545 AAE
-6554 RFSGT
+6554 
-6559 TASGPAPALYNL
+6559 
-6571 YGPTE
+6571 
-6576 AAVEVTVWRSAPERG
+6576 RSA
-6591 LAAVPIGRPIANT
+6591 L
-6604 STFVL
+6604 
-6609 DPRFRPVPIGIPG
+6609 
-6622 ELYLGGVQ
+6622 
-6630 LSRGYL
+6630 
-6636 DRPGLTAE
+6636 
-6644 KFVPNPF
+6644 
-6651 AAPGSEG
+6651 
-6658 ERLYR
+6658 
-6663 TGDLVRQLPGGEI
+6663 
-6676 VYLGRLDHQV
+6676 
-6686 KLRGFRIELGEIEAA
+6686 LR
-6701 LAALP
+6701 
-6706 GVEEVVVVVRE
+6706 
-6717 DSPGDQRLVAYFKGT
+6717 
-6732 AAVDE
+6732 
-6737 LRRPLRERL
+6737 RRPLRPRHHGA
-6746 PEFMV
+6746 
-6751 PAVFVPLAALPL
+6751 PAGPSRPPPRRRSREPRDPPLGVAAAD
-6763 SPNGKVDR
+6763 SPPSTASWWSSGTT
-6771 RALPAPERGP
+6771 RGP
-6781 EPEHVAPKTPVEEVL
+6781 T
-6796 AEIWAEVLG
+6796 
-6805 RERAGARDNFF
+6805 
-6816 ELGGH
+6816 
-6821 SLLAVLLMSRIEKR
+6821 S
-6835 LGKTL
+6835 
-6840 PVAALFAAPTPE
+6840 
-6852 AMAAALSHPGD
+6852 
-6863 LQRRPLLVAVK
+6863 
-6874 PQGGAAPFFCV
+6874 GGASRCTGRSRRRRGGAPRRSRWFS
-6885 HPVGGNVLCYL
+6885 
-6896 DLARHLP
+6896 RRRS
-6903 PEQPF
+6903 
-6908 YALQSPQ
+6908 SPM
-6915 PGDGSPATVE
+6915 PSSTRGPTGSPMPCGA
-6925 GMAERYLRALRRLR
+6925 
-6939 PEGPYRL
+6939 
-6946 GGWSMGGLVALA
+6946 
-6958 MAQRLAAEGEVVELL
+6958 GEW
-6973 ALIDTPPPPVEAK
+6973 
-6986 PPATDDELVAAF
+6986 
-6998 VQDLAHLL
+6998 
-7006 GAEIGIVP
+7006 
-7014 EELRALPARERL
+7014 
-7026 DRAIE
+7026 
-7031 LAHAAGVL
+7031 
-7039 PQDLGPAQIRP
+7039 
-7050 LFEMFAANAQASRA
+7050 
-7064 FVRRPYAGRV
+7064 GR
-7074 ALYLAEGTA
+7074 G
-7083 ASSGPEILDGWQR
+7083 
-7096 TAEGGVEA
+7096 
-7104 VTLPGDHYSLLRR
+7104 
-7117 PQVER
+7117 
-7122 LGAELTTRLT
+7122 
-7132 RLS
+7132 